1 MHADLALDFASA
13 APERVSTSSEQLPAW
28 LVASTLEGPARA
40 HAVAG
45 HDDERDAF
53 AADARRVLEAVEDD
67 DDREIVE
74 GQLGT
79 IPGLSD

>member
-1 MHADLALDFASA
+1 M
-13 APERVSTSSEQLPAW
+13 
-28 LVASTLEGPARA
+28 
-40 HAVAG
+40 AG